1 MAIILPLNNK
11 NIKNEKGFKRYLMNN
26 LKNTKNFLALFEI
39 ETEET
44 VLGFPDVLAITKEN
58 RAVLYEF
65 KYSNKQGVIK
75 FQPTQPAFYKAN
87 KELDIRVI
95 ALSEYRG
102 EFYIHGFKVQEL
114 FREGSMYKMD
124 GMNQVDLNPMREL
137 LVGGGEVQ

>member
-11 NIKNEKGFKRYLMNN
+11 NIKNEKEFKRYLMNN

-44 VLGFPDVLAITKEN
+44 VLGFPDVLAITREN

-87 KELDIRVI
+87 KELDIEII
-95 ALSEYRG
+95 ALDIRFNNYH
-102 EFYIHGFKVQEL
+102 IIQACEL
-114 FREGSMYKMD
+114 FTEKGRYKISDNGKVKLPVSNFIKSVEG
-124 GMNQVDLNPMREL
+124 
-137 LVGGGEVQ
+137 

>member
-11 NIKNEKGFKRYLMNN
+11 NIKNEKGFKRYLMNE

-44 VLGFPDVLAITKEN
+44 VLGFPDVLAITREN

-75 FQPTQPAFYKAN
+75 FQPTQPAFYKENN
-87 KELDIRVI
+87 KLDIEILAFDVRCNSYH
-95 ALSEYRG
+95 L
-102 EFYIHGFKVQEL
+102 FYANEL
-114 FREGSMYKMD
+114 FTEKGMYKISD
-124 GMNQVDLNPMREL
+124 NGKVKLPVKLNKDE
-137 LVGGGEVQ
+137 